1 MVELLEMHRTTACSH
16 DFFHHQSLLKQSL
29 HPVTSLVLWSVA
41 HLVSVGVQ
49 CNFRERIAFY
59 KWWRSQTK
67 QYKIIRSF
75 HQHRLLKKMESA
87 EKSYQLHCNQQ
98 TFSGSTLVTAA
109 SSWHVGGRLCCS
121 WNNWQV
127 QKKIQNLLVVSNRR
141 KEEHL
146 LRTIS
151 PGQICKFVVLV

>member
-16 DFFHHQSLLKQSL
+16 DFFHHQSLLKRSL

-67 QYKIIRSF
+67 QYKIIREV
-75 HQHRLLKKMESA
+75 LT
-87 EKSYQLHCNQQ
+87 NIG
-98 TFSGSTLVTAA
+98 FSRR
-109 SSWHVGGRLCCS
+109 WK
-121 WNNWQV
+121 V
-127 QKKIQNLLVVSNRR
+127 QKKATNYTATSRPSQDPHWWLQQAPGMWVVDCAALEITDRSSKKFKTFWRYQTEER
-141 KEEHL
+141 KN
-146 LRTIS
+146 
-151 PGQICKFVVLV
+151 IC